1 MDLNS
6 RPCIKSPD
14 AARQS
19 AVPEEASMAT
29 RSRNELGPILQPTSV
44 SEATQS
50 ACYLRVSTD
59 TQSTDNQRPEL
70 VQMATGRGWSVARW
84 YVDEAVSGR
93 AAVCPAFDEMMADAK
108 RGRFRVL
115 LIWSLRADAPLDD
128 LAALRQNADLAFHLV
143 YVDAKILHGWPPPLR
158 HTTACTIVGL
168 RPPRAVAAS
177 RFIPSMIRRSEGA
190 GQNIAQ
196 SPRNR
201 FYRSETGRLP
211 LGRRPARFRPGGH
224 ERAILRQF
232 SITIDPAN
240 ARLQLLGPPHEKIA
254 PPIESPMQ

>member
-115 LIWSLRADAPLDD
+115 LIWSLDRFGRNMHRTIGDVLELDR
-128 LAALRQNADLAFHLV
+128 LGVQV
-143 YVDAKILHGWPPPLR
+143 VSAKEAWLDQQG
-158 HTTACTIVGL
+158 
-168 RPPRAVAAS
+168 
-177 RFIPSMIRRSEGA
+177 
-190 GQNIAQ
+190 
-196 SPRNR
+196 
-201 FYRSETGRLP
+201 
-211 LGRRPARFRPGGH
+211 PARSLLLAVLSWVAEQEAVRLS
-224 ERAILRQF
+224 ERVKAGLQR
-232 SITIDPAN
+232 
-240 ARLQLLGPPHEKIA
+240 ARLQGRIGGRPRVLGSLIDSA
-254 PPIESPMQ
+254 LARVARGESVTAAARRAGIHAATLRRYRALGAQ